1 VSTTPVTTE
10 DEQTGDLPPIATGG
24 YAQAEDGTGEREQF
38 RIRDLCE
45 LAEKYLDADEVREVY
60 HAYLFGAEAHDG
72 QKRASGE
79 AYIFHP
85 LQVARILAEMRLD
98 HQVLIAA
105 ILHDV
110 IEDTPTAKENVLHEF
125 GEEVAELV
133 DGVSKLTQVSF
144 SSKAEAHAEYFR
156 KMLMAMARD
165 IRVMLIK
172 LADRLHNMRTLNALR
187 PEKRRQIA
195 RETLEI
201 YAPIANRLGLNNF
214 RLELEELGFR
224 ALYPQRYRVLA
235 EELKRVR
242 GDRRQVINNVSKTI
256 IDRMEEEGLGG
267 EVIGREKHLYSLY
280 QKMAEKGHSF
290 SEVMDI
296 YAFRV
301 VVESVDK
308 CYRVLG
314 CVHNLF
320 KPVPL
325 KFKDYIAIPKANGYQ
340 SLHTVLFGPFG
351 VPIEIQIRTAD
362 MHAVAEAGIAAH
374 WRYKH
379 DDNRTNTANAR
390 AREWVQGLLEMQQE
404 GGDSLEFIENVKVDL
419 FPDEVYVF
427 TPAGEIMRLP
437 GGATPVDFAYAVHTD
452 IGNKCV
458 AAKIDRRFAP
468 LSAQLSSGQTIEVV
482 TAPWARPSA
491 SWLNFVVTGKA
502 RAAVRNQLK
511 NLQTGEATELG
522 ERLLIQ
528 ALAVENMSLVE
539 VGDERIDNLLK
550 ELAIPS
556 YGELLEDIGLGRQ
569 LAPLVVRRLFPDAL
583 HEASIDGQGPPVVD
597 PSRPANVHSPLF
609 IRGTEGMLV
618 TLGKC
623 CHPIPGDPIVGFV
636 STGRGIVVHTR
647 SCHNMAEHLDEPEK
661 WLDVQ
666 WEKQFD
672 SDFPVEIRVHVENRK
687 GILATVAA
695 TISKEEANISN
706 VQITDRD
713 GVITTLNFIIE
724 VHDRTHLANIMR
736 KVRALPLVSR
746 INRAR
751 T

>member
-1 VSTTPVTTE
+1 MSDITAGHEE
-10 DEQTGDLPPIATGG
+10 DIDGDLPPVAPNGF
-24 YAQAEDGTGEREQF
+24 AAPDEADGPHSDF
-38 RIRDLCE
+38 RIADLCE
-45 LAEKYLDADEVREVY
+45 LAETYLDKDEVEEIY
-60 HAYLFGAEAHDG
+60 AAYLYGAEAHDG

-85 LQVARILAEMRLD
+85 LQVARILATMKLD

-110 IEDTPTAKENVLHEF
+110 IEDTTAAKEQVSEAF
-125 GEEVAELV
+125 GHDVAELV
-133 DGVSKLTQVSF
+133 DGVSKLTQVTF

-156 KMLMAMARD
+156 KMMMAMARD

-201 YAPIANRLGLNNF
+201 YAPIANRLGLNNI

-235 EELKRVR
+235 EEIRRAR
-242 GDRRQVINNVSKTI
+242 GDRKQVIDKISESIVSRLT
-256 IDRMEEEGLGG
+256 EEGLSGD
-267 EVIGREKHLYSLY
+267 VLGREKHLYSLY
-280 QKMAEKGHSF
+280 EKMVEKGLSF
-290 SEVMDI
+290 SDVMDI
-296 YAFRV
+296 YAFRIIV
-301 VVESVDK
+301 DSVDM

-314 CVHNLF
+314 CVHNLY

-325 KFKDYIAIPKANGYQ
+325 RFKDYIAIPKANGYQ
-340 SLHTVLFGPFG
+340 SLHSVLIGPFG
-351 VPIEIQIRTAD
+351 VPIEIQIRTTD

-374 WRYKH
+374 WRYKNTDSH
-379 DDNRTNTANAR
+379 GNTAHSR
-390 AREWVQGLLEMQQE
+390 AREWVQGLLEMQQQ

-427 TPAGEIMRLP
+427 TPAGEIMRLS

-458 AAKIDRRFAP
+458 AAKVDRRYSP
-468 LSAQLSSGQTIEVV
+468 LSATLSSGQTIEVI

-502 RAAVRNQLK
+502 RASIRGQLK
-511 NLQTGEATELG
+511 QLRSDEAIELG
-522 ERLLIQ
+522 ERLFTQ
-528 ALAVENMSLVE
+528 ALGTENLSLDE
-539 VGDERIDNLLK
+539 VGEERITLLLE
-550 ELAIPS
+550 ELGISAYS
-556 YGELLEDIGLGRQ
+556 DLLEDIGLGRQ
-569 LAPLVVRRLFPDAL
+569 LAPLVVRRLFPPSDDDT
-583 HEASIDGQGPPVVD
+583 ETSRVRSDG
-597 PSRPANVHSPLF
+597 SKMPLF

-636 STGRGIVVHTR
+636 SSGRGIVVHMRT
-647 SCHNMAEHLDEPEK
+647 CKNMADHVNELEK
-661 WLDVQ
+661 WIDVQ
-666 WEKQFD
+666 WEGEAD
-672 SDFPVEIRVHVENRK
+672 SEFPVGIRIHVENKK

-695 TISKEEANISN
+695 TISKEEANIFN
-706 VQITDRD
+706 VEITDRD
-713 GVITTLNFIIE
+713 GVITTIDFMVE
-724 VHDRTHLANIMR
+724 VRDRKHLADVMR
-736 KVRALPLVSR
+736 KLRALPLVSR
-746 INRAR
+746 ITR
-751 T
+751 TRT